1 MFEKLYS
8 ILRKSFFLRKTLGPI
23 YRKYE
28 QLKLSRFHEKERAN
42 FNRNALE
49 AMRAFDKCMSQN
61 GRRYCLATGTLLG
74 AIRDGGFIPH
84 DEDIDTFMS
93 IKDYS
98 PEIIDE
104 LAKDG
109 IRLRRSFSI
118 EDGKF
123 GKEDSFVYKG
133 VQIDIFYVYPEGE
146 GISYFTDYVSFQ
158 DCVSSKVSIKKHG
171 GLLPRKILMPQ
182 IIGIKRIPFMNLL
195 LPVPVNSD
203 EILKSRYGDSY
214 MIPNPAWSPF
224 ENNPN
229 VQTWSEKVG
238 KYVEY

>member
-1 MFEKLYS
+1 MLEKLHS
-8 ILRKSFFLRKTLGPI
+8 IVRNSLFLRKNLGPI

-28 QLKLSRFHEKERAN
+28 QFRLARFHKKERAN
-42 FNRNALE
+42 FKRYAIE
-49 AMRAFDKCMSQN
+49 AMDTFDKCMSRN
-61 GRRYCLATGTLLG
+61 GRTYCLATGTLLG

-158 DCVSSKVSIKKHG
+158 DSFSLKMSIKKHG
-171 GLLPRKILMPQ
+171 GLLPRKILMPN
-182 IIGIKRIPFMNLL
+182 ITGVKRIPFMNLL
-195 LPVPVNSD
+195 LPVPINSCD
-203 EILKSRYGDSY
+203 ILKSRYGDSY
-214 MIPNPAWSPF
+214 MTPNPDWSPC
-224 ENNPN
+224 EKNPN
-229 VQTWSEKVG
+229 VQIWPEKLG
-238 KYVEY
+238 KYIEY

>member
-8 ILRKSFFLRKTLGPI
+8 ILRKSLLLRKTLGPI

-28 QLKLSRFHEKERAN
+28 QLKLARFHKKERAN
-42 FNRNALE
+42 FKRHAIE
-49 AMRAFDKCMSQN
+49 AIEAFDKCMSRN

-93 IKDYS
+93 IEDYS

-109 IRLRRSFSI
+109 IKLRRSFSI
-118 EDGKF
+118 ESGKF

-133 VQIDIFYVYPEGE
+133 VQIDIFYVYPDDEGN
-146 GISYFTDYVSFQ
+146 SYFTDYVSFQ
-158 DCVSSKVSIKKHG
+158 DCVSLKMCIKKHG
-171 GLLPRKILMPQ
+171 GLLPRKILMPN
-182 IIGIKRIPFMNLL
+182 IAAVKRIPFMNLF

-203 EILKSRYGDSY
+203 DILKSRYGASY
-214 MIPNPAWSPF
+214 MTPNPAWSPLDK
-224 ENNPN
+224 NPN
-229 VQTWSEKVG
+229 VQTWPEKLG